1 MSQKYTDPRDEYAH
15 QSAQSHPPKTQYS
28 LGQTVQLVIHKSATD
43 NNGYEAVARL
53 DGIYCFVQDEPQ
65 RLSAGD
71 RIQARISELGD
82 TYLKAVPLLII
93 D

>member
-1 MSQKYTDPRDEYAH
+1 MSQKYTDPRDEHAH
-15 QSAQSHPPKTQYS
+15 KSAQSHSPDAQYS
-28 LGQTVQLVIHKSATD
+28 LGQTIQLVIHKSAAD
-43 NNGYEAVARL
+43 NNGYEAVGRIN
-53 DGIYCFVQDEPQ
+53 GIYCFLQDESHH
-65 RLSAGD
+65 LTVGD